1 MPPAVQMKADAI
13 VVSPLTSIIC
23 NYIYH
28 QSVYI
33 RMYIQY
39 LYIFSTLPRRDMSL
53 LLVTGYVPPIS
64 FSHRFHLFIYLSV
77 YTYMEIYVIAGCHGL
92 RKTLSS
98 TDLRMIADRITG
110 RTDVRRR
117 IPRIPKTGN
126 LIPKSATKDDQAT
139 ELTNSTKD
147 SPSDSTPHH

>member
-1 MPPAVQMKADAI
+1 MPPVVQMKADAI

-33 RMYIQY
+33 RMYIFSIYIYIQY
-39 LYIFSTLPRRDMSL
+39 FTSQRY
-53 LLVTGYVPPIS
+53 VVAAATGYVPPIS

-77 YTYMEIYVIAGCHGL
+77 YTYMEIYIYVIAGCHGL

-117 IPRIPKTGN
+117 IPRIP
-126 LIPKSATKDDQAT
+126 
-139 ELTNSTKD
+139 
-147 SPSDSTPHH
+147 